1 MLVCTTNTNGFL
13 LKHCLFLENAKAAG
27 LRNVDGQ
34 GTDLL
39 QNADKMGFRSRMLYP
54 RQAEKQVLEEAPHIC
69 T

>member
-1 MLVCTTNTNGFL
+1 M
-13 LKHCLFLENAKAAG
+13 FLENAKAAG

-39 QNADKMGFRSRMLYP
+39 QNADKMGFRLRMLFP
-54 RQAEKQVLEEAPHIC
+54 RQAEKQVLEVFLATFKAGPTPCIYYLLS